1 MKNVTMTI
9 NNNAIQ
15 SLSPPMPPA
24 YPNAPMPQLIQEY
37 SVSFSVRF
45 DNEDEAI
52 AFAKF
57 TLNDIEAFK
66 KGER

>member
-1 MKNVTMTI
+1 MKNINMTI
-9 NNNAIQ
+9 NSNAIQ
-15 SLSPPMPPA
+15 SLAPPPP
-24 YPNAPMPQLIQEY
+24 PQFPAPAPLIQEH

-57 TLNDIEAFK
+57 ALNNIEAFK

>member
-1 MKNVTMTI
+1 MKNVNMTI
-9 NNNAIQ
+9 NSNAIQ
-15 SLSPPMPPA
+15 SLAPPMPLSQFPA
-24 YPNAPMPQLIQEY
+24 PPPPLIQEY

-45 DNEDEAI
+45 DNEDDAI

-57 TLNDIEAFK
+57 ALNDIEAFK

>member
-1 MKNVTMTI
+1 MTI

-15 SLSPPMPPA
+15 SLAPPLPGQFAAPA
-24 YPNAPMPQLIQEY
+24 TLIQEY

-57 TLNDIEAFK
+57 ALNYIEDFK
-66 KGER
+66 KGIK